1 MKKEIK
7 MKKQQQSFA
16 MVPVMVIAGM
26 VAIHMMFAIAQFAP
40 AIPVA

>member
-1 MKKEIK
+1 MKKEMK

-16 MVPVMVIAGM
+16 MIPVMVIAAGLA
-26 VAIHMMFAIAQFAP
+26 VHMMFAIAQFAP